1 MAGIYIH
8 IPFCKQAC
16 SYCNFHFS
24 TSMGQKDSFIDALCM
39 EIEMRADKWSGEPME
54 SIYLGGGTPSLL
66 TAEELERIF
75 KVLSNHFNL
84 STVKEITLEANPDD
98 LFPDKL
104 KALRDSPIN
113 RLSIGIQS
121 YREEDLRY
129 MNRAHNAKEARSAI
143 ELSIAQGFEKIT
155 IDLIYGTPGLSDQ
168 DWLENLRIT
177 ADYDIPHISSY
188 ALTLEAKTALNHQVK
203 KGTSPAPDE
212 KQAARQLEILMDFA
226 KEHGFEHYEISN
238 FAKNQHYALHN
249 TGYWFGKPYLGL
261 GPSAHS
267 YDGQNRMW
275 NIANNAHYIQSIMKG
290 TLPMEEEILSDTDR
304 YNEWIL
310 TRLRTMW
317 GLRLEDIPKS
327 TRDFATHFLDEI
339 QKWVSKDHVS
349 AEEGGFKLTRSGKL
363 LADHIASDLFFVD

>member
-1 MAGIYIH
+1 M
-8 IPFCKQAC
+8 
-16 SYCNFHFS
+16 
-24 TSMGQKDSFIDALCM
+24 DALCM
-39 EIEMRADKWSGEPME
+39 EIEMRADEWSGDPME

-66 TAEELERIF
+66 TPEELERIF
-75 KVLSNHFNL
+75 MTLGKHFNL
-84 STVKEITLEANPDD
+84 DAVREVTLEANPDD
-98 LFPDKL
+98 LYPDKL
-104 KALRDSPIN
+104 KALKDSPVN

-121 YREEDLRY
+121 YREEDLKY
-129 MNRAHNAKEARSAI
+129 MNRAHNANEARSAI
-143 ELSIAQGFEKIT
+143 EQSIAQGFEKIT
-155 IDLIYGTPGLSDQ
+155 IDLIYGTPGLMDHH
-168 DWLENLRIT
+168 WLENLKIT
-177 ADYDIPHISSY
+177 ADYGITHISSY
-188 ALTLEAKTALNHQVK
+188 ALTLEAKTALNHQVN

-226 KEHGFEHYEISN
+226 QEHGYEHYEISN

-275 NIANNAHYIQSIMKG
+275 NIANNSRYIQSIMQGK
-290 TLPMEEEILSDTDR
+290 LPIEEEILSDIDR

-317 GLRLEDIPKS
+317 GLRIGDLPGTS
-327 TRDFATHFLDEI
+327 RDFSTHFQTEI
-339 QKWVSKDHVS
+339 RKWISKGHIT
-349 AEEGGFKLTRSGKL
+349 ANEGIFQLTRSGKL

>member
-24 TSMGQKDSFIDALCM
+24 TSMGQKDSFIDSLCL
-39 EIEMRADKWSGEPME
+39 EIEMRADQWLNEPME

-66 TAEELERIF
+66 TTEELERIF

-98 LFPDKL
+98 LYSDKL
-104 KALRDSPIN
+104 KALKDSPIN

-143 ELSIAQGFEKIT
+143 ELSIAHGFEKIT

-168 DWLENLRIT
+168 DWLDNLKIT
-177 ADYDIPHISSY
+177 ADFGIPHISSY

-226 KEHGFEHYEISN
+226 AEHRYEHYEISN

-275 NIANNAHYIQSIMKG
+275 NIANNALYIQSIMKG
-290 TLPMEEEILSDTDR
+290 NLPLEEEILSDIDR

-317 GLRLEDIPKS
+317 GLRLEDIPES
-327 TRDFATHFLDEI
+327 SRDFSSHFHTEI
-339 QKWVSKDHVS
+339 QKWIGKGHIS
-349 AEEGGFKLTRSGKL
+349 ANEDRFQLTRSGKL

>member
-24 TSMGQKDSFIDALCM
+24 TLMEQKDSFIDALCL
-39 EIEMRADKWSGEPME
+39 EIEMRAEQWLGEPME

-66 TAEELERIF
+66 TTEELERIF

-98 LFPDKL
+98 LYPDKL

-168 DWLENLRIT
+168 DWLENLRST

-226 KEHGFEHYEISN
+226 KEHGYEHYEISN
-238 FAKNQHYALHN
+238 FARNQNYALHN

-275 NIANNAHYIQSIMKG
+275 NIANNALYIQSIMKG

-317 GLRLEDIPKS
+317 GLRLGDIPES
-327 TRDFATHFLDEI
+327 SRDFATHFHDEI
-339 QKWVSKDHVS
+339 QKWVSKGHVS
-349 AEEGGFKLTRSGKL
+349 AEEGEFKLTRSGKL
-363 LADHIASDLFFVD
+363 LADHIASDLFFVE